1 MEKSDTNG
9 GGPMGINRHT
19 KPNLYIPNPVV
30 IEQTPRGERQYD
42 IYSRMMIDR
51 ILFLGSEINDTVA
64 NLLVAQ
70 MLFLEGD
77 DPEKDIHLYI
87 NCPGGSISAGFA
99 IYDVMNFIKCDVV
112 TYCTGMAASFGAFL
126 LASGAQK
133 KRYALPN
140 SRIMIHQPLGGTQ
153 GQASDIQIQARE
165 INRLKESLNTILAK
179 KTGQPKE
186 KIEKD
191 TDRDNYLT
199 AAEAMEY
206 GLIDRVL
213 DRHE

>member
-1 MEKSDTNG
+1 MNCNHK
-9 GGPMGINRHT
+9 
-19 KPNLYIPNPVV
+19 KPSLYIPNPVV

-77 DPEKDIHLYI
+77 DSDKDIHLYI
-87 NCPGGSISAGFA
+87 NSPGGSITAGFA

-126 LASGAQK
+126 LAAGSK
-133 KRYALPN
+133 NKRYALTN
-140 SRIMIHQPLGGTQ
+140 SRIMIHQPLGGVQ
-153 GQASDIQIQARE
+153 GQASDIQIQAKE
-165 INRLKESLNTILAK
+165 ISRLKKSLNKILAREDGAK
-179 KTGQPKE
+179 RG
-186 KIEKD
+186 KD
-191 TDRDNYLT
+191 
-199 AAEAMEY
+199 
-206 GLIDRVL
+206 
-213 DRHE
+213 